1 MLSTGSLGNCSSVA
15 FIGCSLENIMSA
27 SLVFSAPGALAD
39 LQTFLQRAARVNNS
53 SARVVA
59 ADGHVLVYVGLLVPR
74 GLLDRTPTVLGL
86 RVSSLSEP
94 VDVDEIVP
102 MEALI
107 HRLGVAVSEGAST
120 VSLPPAVPSLAWA
133 AITPPRDNWRRRRG
147 VSSSDL
153 AGAAKKGIQRVA
165 EAIPDNS
172 GDALVQKVRAE
183 VWGEIIPFSK
193 RIPAGA
199 AFAADALGFLDD
211 RSVQVHTNDPWLRL
225 SATNGYVLVK
235 FPTGHDFGPDTE
247 D

>member
-1 MLSTGSLGNCSSVA
+1 
-15 FIGCSLENIMSA
+15 MSGP
-27 SLVFSAPGALAD
+27 LVFSAPTALAD

-53 SARVVA
+53 SARVIASQGVA
-59 ADGHVLVYVGLLVPR
+59 LVYVGLLVPR

-94 VDVDEIVP
+94 AEVDEIVP

-107 HRLGVAVSEGAST
+107 HRLGVAVENDSAS

-133 AITPPRDNWRRRRG
+133 AITPPRDDWRRRRS
-147 VSSSDL
+147 VAARDL
-153 AGAAKKGIQRVA
+153 AGAATAGIKKVA
-165 EAIPDNS
+165 DAIPENS

-183 VWGEIIPFSK
+183 VWGEIIPYTK

-199 AFAADALGFLDD
+199 AFAADALGFIDD
-211 RSVQVHTNDPWLRL
+211 KSLHVHTNDPWLRL
-225 SATNGYVLVK
+225 SSSHGYVLVK

>member
-1 MLSTGSLGNCSSVA
+1 
-15 FIGCSLENIMSA
+15 MSEP
-27 SLVFSAPGALAD
+27 LVFSAPKALAD

-53 SARVVA
+53 SARVIA

-94 VDVDEIVP
+94 AELDEIVP

-107 HRLGVAVSEGAST
+107 HRLGVAISEGTST
-120 VSLPPAVPSLAWA
+120 VVLPPVVPSLAWA

-147 VSSSDL
+147 VSSGDL
-153 AGAAKKGIQRVA
+153 AGAARDGIQRVA
-165 EAIPDNS
+165 QAIPDNS

-183 VWGEIIPFSK
+183 VWGEIVPFTK

-199 AFAADALGFLDD
+199 AFAADALGFLDE
-211 RSVQVHTNDPWLRL
+211 RSLQVHTNDPWLRL
-225 SATNGYVLVK
+225 TAAHGYVLVK
-235 FPTGHDFGPDTE
+235 FPTGHDFGPDT
-247 D
+247 DD